1 MRYLLMIYSDSSH
14 YAKISPKQ
22 MGELMQGYEE
32 LGKDLDRAG
41 VRHSSERLQPIHTAT
56 TVRIRDGKT
65 LVTDGPF
72 AETKEQI
79 GGFYLVEAPDLDAA
93 IAWAKKIPTVKYGSI
108 EIRPIWEESM
118 DQSKPP
124 AREPR

>member
-1 MRYLLMIYSDSSH
+1 MRYLLMIYSDPAY
-14 YAKISPKQ
+14 YAKATPKE
-22 MGELMQGYEE
+22 MGELMAGYKVFTKEI
-32 LGKDLDRAG
+32 LGSGAMQ
-41 VRHSSERLQPIHTAT
+41 SAERLQPVETAT
-56 TVRIRDGKT
+56 TVRVRGGKT

-108 EIRPIWEESM
+108 EIRPIWEEDA
-118 DQSKPP
+118 DQTTPP
-124 AREPR
+124 ER